1 MNISKVKKLGPLFW
15 LIKNNFDHIHRVQ
28 LFSYALPKPSS
39 HSFKENHKVNLTKTV
54 FGVQFKCQGIAR
66 IRILYH

>member
-39 HSFKENHKVNLTKTV
+39 HSFKS
-54 FGVQFKCQGIAR
+54 QS
-66 IRILYH
+66 

>member
-1 MNISKVKKLGPLFW
+1 MGTGVMPAVLTVSLSLSLF
-15 LIKNNFDHIHRVQ
+15 FPV
-28 LFSYALPKPSS
+28 S